1 MIKKWRDTSAVETI
15 RGTVLTWEHSLQF
28 HLLVASL
35 LIIALSNSTLSFVV
49 TVVIYS
55 DPLDFEQHEYFLTVN
70 RAVFLFNRATLEG
83 LFDSEERVE
92 QLREIEKTGD
102 ATNQFKGVASLL

>member
-15 RGTVLTWEHSLQF
+15 RGTVLIWEHGLRF

-70 RAVFLFNRATLEG
+70 LAVFLFNHATLEG
-83 LFDSEERVE
+83 LFGSERVE
-92 QLREIEKTGD
+92 QLREIEKTGG